1 MMHTS
6 AAIAIYNQRIRASD
20 MQITLAIAFGRTLV
34 APDTTQLSGNLHIIV
49 EQRPLLCLMYPVGW
63 FLD

>member
-1 MMHTS
+1 MH
-6 AAIAIYNQRIRASD
+6 
-20 MQITLAIAFGRTLV
+20 ITLAIALGRTLV

-63 FLD
+63 LLD